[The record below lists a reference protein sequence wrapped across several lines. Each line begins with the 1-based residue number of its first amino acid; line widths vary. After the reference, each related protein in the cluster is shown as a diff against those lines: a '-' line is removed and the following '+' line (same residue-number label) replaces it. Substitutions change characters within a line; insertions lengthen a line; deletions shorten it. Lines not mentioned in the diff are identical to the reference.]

1 MTNRDKVIDGL
12 RRCAVQQDCTGCPYK
27 EQCWSTPD
35 DIGHMFVPLMKDALE
50 LLEGEG

>member
-1 MTNRDKVIDGL
+1 MTNKAKVIDAL